1 MNATTHIIDQLSDEN
16 AALKRRVAELA
27 EGLGKSARTLH
38 LISDGVLHSGK
49 NFEECG
55 AISCSEAKTLMKGT
69 TP

>member
-1 MNATTHIIDQLSDEN
+1 MNANTHIIDQLSDEN

-49 NFEECG
+49 GFDECS
-55 AISCSEAKTLMKGT
+55 ALSCSEAKALLKGI